1 MWKADFDKR
10 QKEIA
15 DLQAVVS
22 PTRASPKIYV
32 EFITPGEKYIED
44 VVLETKKPLKSKS
57 AKRSKSA
64 NPKTPLNLKDLE
76 PSEFVKK
83 MK

>member
-1 MWKADFDKR
+1 
-10 QKEIA
+10 
-15 DLQAVVS
+15 
-22 PTRASPKIYV
+22 V